1 MIETINL
8 LWDCLLRQ
16 EIKQEVQSFSHKLA
30 YNWTF
35 FLSQWS
41 QPLLATKESAD

>member
-35 FLSQWS
+35 FFK
-41 QPLLATKESAD
+41 PVESTPAGH